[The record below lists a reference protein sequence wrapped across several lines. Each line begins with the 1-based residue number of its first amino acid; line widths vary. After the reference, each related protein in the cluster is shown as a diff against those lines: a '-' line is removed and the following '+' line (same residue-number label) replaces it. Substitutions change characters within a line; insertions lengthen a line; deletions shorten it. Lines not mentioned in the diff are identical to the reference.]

1 MSEWKRIFLNRI
13 WLGTAALSLLFSL
26 VIYATAQS
34 SRVGSSVLAYREHT
48 NQWTQILSVV
58 SPEDGLA
65 LLERENQTLQGWNT
79 ARMLVQLEEWQGQID
94 EEILNRYREQYENLD
109 EMLHAVRS
117 ETAPELDIAVQ
128 ESVAR
133 WIDRLVYQM
142 GYAEFVQSVS
152 TQAAAIRR
160 SPMFSDSN
168 TFVYRNAD
176 RTEADYLS
184 TTEIHLKLL
193 PGDVIESVME
203 NHVAMVFSLFL
214 MMVTIALIVEPKRLG
229 LEALEQ
235 SCASGRET
243 LAGWRI
249 GAVAVSAVVTTV
261 LMQGG
266 MFLLGMLLY
275 QQPIALNAPVQ
286 SIPLLQHWAA
296 PTTVGVF
303 LLWYLLFSAAGLWA
317 IGLLLWLVLSRMPS
331 LPVGLTL
338 CGGILFL
345 EYNWIQ
351 RYGVNDA
358 LYPLSGF
365 NLFRLLF
372 PAEAAERYLNYN
384 LFGFPVRERTAL
396 SIILATLI
404 LACSTMILLSVHF
417 ALGNRKN
424 GTVAKAFYA
433 LANRVHLSC
442 RPKPALVYEAKKLL
456 LYSGGLLFLAIDI
469 SDGLNTESVSRSHLA
484 NNSDSRIY
492 YYGPLNYSTSKMD
505 VPVVMSENSSELS
518 NYQNAVKYIELIKQ
532 YGLIPSVSTHDEDNG
547 IVDPIEYLETR
558 YPNKTIKNAGYYNIG
573 DNSIYGYRIKEWNAC
588 AVYGVA
594 AIIHYYLPSYSYNT
608 IASHCE
614 QIARDKGYATL
625 EYNDDGEL
633 EWNYYIDLGNLAPFA
648 RECAAYYNLGK
659 SISSSMLTWSTGTSE
674 ISNGR
679 PILLSIWHSDQ
690 YEDHTVTAFAWTSFQ
705 IVEVDIY
712 MNFFK
717 VKAGR
722 VAASRYVCYQTV
734 TGSFITKFV

>member
-1 MSEWKRIFLNRI
+1 MRHITRKRLLSFFLAMALI
-13 WLGTAALSLLFSL
+13 LTFSPISAA
-26 VIYATAQS
+26 AT
-34 SRVGSSVLAYREHT
+34 YTPEEHE
-48 NQWTQILSVV
+48 V
-58 SPEDGLA
+58 
-65 LLERENQTLQGWNT
+65 
-79 ARMLVQLEEWQGQID
+79 D
-94 EEILNRYREQYENLD
+94 E
-109 EMLHAVRS
+109 
-117 ETAPELDIAVQ
+117 DIAVTIAMLFVWANIG
-128 ESVAR
+128 ESEWNRKTTVDNIIPMYNNSDEVCAYC
-133 WIDRLVYQM
+133 INLKNGSTNA
-142 GYAEFVQSVS
+142 GYIIVS
-152 TQAAAIRR
+152 TNLYEPLIQEY
-160 SPMFSDSN
+160 SD
-168 TFVYRNAD
+168 
-176 RTEADYLS
+176 TES
-184 TTEIHLKLL
+184 
-193 PGDVIESVME
+193 
-203 NHVAMVFSLFL
+203 
-214 MMVTIALIVEPKRLG
+214 
-229 LEALEQ
+229 
-235 SCASGRET
+235 
-243 LAGWRI
+243 
-249 GAVAVSAVVTTV
+249 
-261 LMQGG
+261 
-266 MFLLGMLLY
+266 
-275 QQPIALNAPVQ
+275 
-286 SIPLLQHWAA
+286 
-296 PTTVGVF
+296 
-303 LLWYLLFSAAGLWA
+303 
-317 IGLLLWLVLSRMPS
+317 
-331 LPVGLTL
+331 
-338 CGGILFL
+338 
-345 EYNWIQ
+345 
-351 RYGVNDA
+351 
-358 LYPLSGF
+358 
-365 NLFRLLF
+365 
-372 PAEAAERYLNYN
+372 
-384 LFGFPVRERTAL
+384 
-396 SIILATLI
+396 
-404 LACSTMILLSVHF
+404 
-417 ALGNRKN
+417 
-424 GTVAKAFYA
+424 
-433 LANRVHLSC
+433 
-442 RPKPALVYEAKKLL
+442 
-456 LYSGGLLFLAIDI
+456 IDI

-505 VPVVMSENSSELS
+505 VPVVMSENSSKLS